1 MQFNTTNNKGFTLI
15 EIIVASAIFAVIAG
29 IVFPALIQFLEV
41 RDRIEQKHEQ
51 IVGLQKTFLFLAN
64 DARYATNRLGKD
76 PFGQPAKT
84 TMSVGDDSL
93 FEVTTAY
100 PDLILEG
107 VNVPR
112 RVLWELNEGVLQRV
126 QYPVMDPD
134 SDTRI
139 LRQNLIQNVDD
150 VEIELK
156 FVEDGRDQTSR
167 DWDEQARLPDLMD
180 ITITLENGI
189 EYRRVLTM
197 LSGDNLDAIAASTNA
212 QSQDN
217 SGNGAGRPVRDE
229 FQDN

>member
-212 QSQDN
+212 QSQGN

-229 FQDN
+229 FQGN